1 ESLLPQT
8 IYVSATPANYELEKS
23 QNTVQQ
29 VIRPTGLLDP
39 EVFVRPEAIQVED
52 ALSEIN
58 KSIAKEERVLIKTL
72 TKKMVENLTE

>member
-1 ESLLPQT
+1 YGFRLPSAVDHRPLRFNEFVSLLPQT

-23 QNTVQQ
+23 QNNVQQ

-39 EVFVRPEAIQVED
+39 EVFVRPVAIQVED

-58 KSIAKEERVLIKTL
+58 KAIAK
-72 TKKMVENLTE
+72 